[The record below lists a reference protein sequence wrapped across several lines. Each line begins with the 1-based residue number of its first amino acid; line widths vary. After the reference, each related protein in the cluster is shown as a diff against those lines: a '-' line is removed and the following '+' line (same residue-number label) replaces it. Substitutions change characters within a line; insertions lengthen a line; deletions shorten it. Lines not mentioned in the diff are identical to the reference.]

1 MTEII
6 RDLGPFY
13 TNPNIFETGQF
24 FYTSSPRMNE
34 RIHLLRVDGR
44 PIIAQSITVSKNVPG
59 RELVKMRVESKRQT
73 SLVRG

>member
-1 MTEII
+1 
-6 RDLGPFY
+6 
-13 TNPNIFETGQF
+13 
-24 FYTSSPRMNE
+24 MNE

-59 RELVKMRVESKRQT
+59 REVAKMRVESKRQT